1 MSAREPRTIRLAEDR
16 WATVR
21 HIVEAVAIIG
31 AGIWGFYVF
40 IYQERIKPA
49 SEPAALAL
57 SVNIDRLGRD
67 AHREALRVTM
77 VLRNTGKTEMDI
89 AGEGYNVWGLRFGQ
103 KQVKRRVNA
112 PNDQESYDVI
122 PRTSSELV
130 ATSFELRDA
139 AIGGRYNFHIIIEP
153 GAQEQL
159 ARMLVVPRGRYD
171 VIDAQVY
178 AVPVKT
184 SLRSK
189 VDLHIVRQ
197 SDGSLRIASRTP
209 GVDEDDNETQ
219 FALIP

>member
-67 AHREALRVTM
+67 AHREVLRVTM

-89 AGEGYNVWGLRFGQ
+89 AGDGYNVWGLRFGQ

-130 ATSFELRDA
+130 ATSFELRDV

-159 ARMLVVPRGRYD
+159 SRMLVVPRGRYD

>member
-1 MSAREPRTIRLAEDR
+1 MSAREPRMIRLAEDR

-31 AGIWGFYVF
+31 AALWGFYVF

-57 SVNIDRLGRD
+57 SVSIDRLGRD
-67 AHREALRVTM
+67 AHREVLRVTTIM
-77 VLRNTGKTEMDI
+77 RNTGKTELDI
-89 AGEGYNVWGLRFGQ
+89 AADGYDVWGLRFGQ
-103 KQVKRRVNA
+103 KQVKRGVDA
-112 PNDQESYDVI
+112 PNDRESYNDI

-139 AIGGRYNFHIIIEP
+139 AIGGRHNFHIIIEP

-159 ARMLVVPRGRYD
+159 SRMLVVPRGRYD
-171 VIDAQVY
+171 VIDAQVF

-184 SLRSK
+184 SLRNK
-189 VDLHIVRQ
+189 VDLQIVRAR
-197 SDGSLRIASRTP
+197 DGSLSIASRTP